1 MKIGDYNLRMYDVIE
16 KKRDGFELSSAEINY
31 IIENYT
37 NGSIPDY
44 QMSALLMAIYFKG
57 MTNEESAALTMAIVN
72 SGNIADLSRI
82 EGIKVDK
89 HSTGG
94 VGDTTTLIL
103 APLVASAG
111 VVVPK
116 MSGRGLGHTGGTIDK
131 LESIHG
137 FHVEIT
143 NDRFVELVNKNH
155 LAIIGQSENLA
166 PADKLLYSLRDVT
179 ATVSS
184 IPLIS
189 SSIMSK
195 KIASGA
201 DAIVLDV
208 KTGSGAFMKTK
219 EDAKR
224 LAKSMVEIGK
234 RVGKK
239 TVAIISNMEQPL
251 GFAIGNALEVE
262 EAIATLKGQ
271 GPKDLTELSIELG
284 SHMVVLANKDKT
296 FAEAKEILI
305 ENIRSGK
312 ALNVFQ
318 TFIKAQ
324 GGDERIVQDP
334 TLLPQAN
341 FQIPIYARSTGFI
354 TRLTADQI
362 GKAAMMLG
370 AGRQT
375 KDSIIDLAVG
385 IELHK
390 KIGDEIKK
398 GDVLFTVHSNKQD
411 VSQIKR
417 MLDTSFEIGNTQ
429 INDQLILETIT

>member
-155 LAIIGQSENLA
+155 LAIIGQSKNLA

-284 SHMVVLANKDKT
+284 SHMVVLANKAKT

-390 KIGDEIKK
+390 KLGDEIKK

-429 INDQLILETIT
+429 INDQLIFETIT

>member
-1 MKIGDYNLRMYDVIE
+1 MRMYDVIE
-16 KKRDGFELSSAEINY
+16 KKRDGFELSTVEINF

-37 NGSIPDY
+37 NGTIPDY

-72 SGNIADLSRI
+72 SGKTVDLSRI

-131 LESIHG
+131 LESIPG

-143 NDRFVELVNKNH
+143 NDQFVELVNKNH
-155 LAIIGQSENLA
+155 LAIIGQSDNLA

-179 ATVSS
+179 ATVNS

-219 EDAKR
+219 EDAIK
-224 LAKSMVEIGK
+224 LAENMVEIGK

-251 GFAIGNALEVE
+251 GFAIGNALEIK
-262 EAIATLKGQ
+262 EAIKTLKGQ

-284 SHMVVLANKDKT
+284 SHMVVLANKAKT
-296 FAEAKEILI
+296 TAEAKEILF
-305 ENIRSGK
+305 ENIQSGK
-312 ALNVFQ
+312 AIHVFQ
-318 TFIKAQ
+318 TFIKSQ
-324 GGDERIVQDP
+324 GGDEHIVQDSS
-334 TLLPQAN
+334 LLPQAHN
-341 FQIPIYARSTGFI
+341 QIPIYSKETGLI
-354 TRLTADQI
+354 TRLIADQI
-362 GKAAMMLG
+362 GRAAMMLG

-375 KDSIIDLAVG
+375 KDSVIDLAVG
-385 IELHK
+385 IEVHK
-390 KIGDEIKK
+390 KLGDEVKK
-398 GDVLFTVHSNKQD
+398 GDVLFTIHSNEKD
-411 VSQIKR
+411 ISQIKR
-417 MLDTSFEIGNTQ
+417 MLDTSFEIGNAKV
-429 INDQLILETIT
+429 NDQLILETII

>member
-1 MKIGDYNLRMYDVIE
+1 MEKAFYKNSLKKGDVNVHMYHIIE
-16 KKRDGFELSSAEINY
+16 KKRDGYELSSEEVNY
-31 IIENYT
+31 FIDGYT
-37 NGSIPDY
+37 KGEIPDY
-44 QMSALLMAIYFKG
+44 QISALLMAIYFQG
-57 MTNEESAALTMAIVN
+57 MTAEESSALTMAMVM
-72 SGNIADLSRI
+72 SGKTIDLSNI
-82 EGIKVDK
+82 PGIKVDK

-155 LAIIGQSENLA
+155 LAIIGQSKNLA

-284 SHMVVLANKDKT
+284 SHMVVLANKAKT

-341 FQIPIYARSTGFI
+341 FQIPIYARSTGF
-354 TRLTADQI
+354 
-362 GKAAMMLG
+362 
-370 AGRQT
+370 
-375 KDSIIDLAVG
+375 
-385 IELHK
+385 
-390 KIGDEIKK
+390 
-398 GDVLFTVHSNKQD
+398 
-411 VSQIKR
+411 
-417 MLDTSFEIGNTQ
+417 
-429 INDQLILETIT
+429 

>member
-284 SHMVVLANKDKT
+284 SHMVVLANKAKT

-390 KIGDEIKK
+390 KLGDEIKK

>member
-284 SHMVVLANKDKT
+284 SHMVVLANKAKT

>member
-1 MKIGDYNLRMYDVIE
+1 MYDVIE
-16 KKRDGFELSSAEINY
+16 KKRDGFELSTAEINF

-37 NGSIPDY
+37 NGTIPDY

-57 MTNEESAALTMAIVN
+57 MTIEESAALTMAMVN
-72 SGNIADLSRI
+72 SGKTVDLSRI

-131 LESIHG
+131 LESIPG

-143 NDRFVELVNKNH
+143 NDQFVEHVNNNH
-155 LAIIGQSENLA
+155 LAIIGQSDNLA

-179 ATVSS
+179 ATVNS

-219 EDAKR
+219 EDAIK
-224 LAKSMVEIGK
+224 LAENMVEIGK

-239 TVAIISNMEQPL
+239 TVAIISSMEQPL
-251 GFAIGNALEVE
+251 GFAVGNALEIK
-262 EAIATLKGQ
+262 EAIKTLKGQ

-284 SHMVVLANKDKT
+284 SHMVVLANKAKT
-296 FAEAKEILI
+296 ISEAKEILFESI
-305 ENIRSGK
+305 QSGK
-312 ALNVFQ
+312 AINVFQ
-318 TFIKAQ
+318 TFIKSQ

-334 TLLPQAN
+334 SLLPQAQN
-341 FQIPIYARSTGFI
+341 QIPIYSKETGFI
-354 TRLTADQI
+354 TKLIAEQI
-362 GKAAMMLG
+362 GRAAMILG

-375 KDSIIDLAVG
+375 KDSVIDLAVG

-390 KIGDEIKK
+390 KLGDEVKK
-398 GDVLFTVHSNKQD
+398 GDVLFTIHSNEKD
-411 VSQIKR
+411 ISQIKR
-417 MLDTSFEIGNTQ
+417 MLDTSFEIGNEKV
-429 INDQLILETIT
+429 NNQLILETIV

>member
-1 MKIGDYNLRMYDVIE
+1 MYDVIE
-16 KKRDGFELSSAEINY
+16 KKRDGFELSTVEINF

-37 NGSIPDY
+37 NGTIPDY

-72 SGNIADLSRI
+72 SGKTVDLSRI

-131 LESIHG
+131 LESIPG

-143 NDRFVELVNKNH
+143 NDQFVELVNKNH
-155 LAIIGQSENLA
+155 LAIIGQSDNLA

-179 ATVSS
+179 ATVNS

-219 EDAKR
+219 EDAIK
-224 LAKSMVEIGK
+224 LAENMVEIGK

-251 GFAIGNALEVE
+251 GFAIGNALEIK
-262 EAIATLKGQ
+262 EAIKTLKGQ

-284 SHMVVLANKDKT
+284 SHMVVLANKAKT
-296 FAEAKEILI
+296 TAEAKEILF
-305 ENIRSGK
+305 ENIQSGK
-312 ALNVFQ
+312 AIHVFQ
-318 TFIKAQ
+318 TFIKSQ
-324 GGDERIVQDP
+324 GGDEHIVQDSS
-334 TLLPQAN
+334 LLPQAHN
-341 FQIPIYARSTGFI
+341 QIPIYSKETGLI
-354 TRLTADQI
+354 TRLIADQI
-362 GKAAMMLG
+362 GRAAMMLG

-375 KDSIIDLAVG
+375 KDSVIDLAVG
-385 IELHK
+385 IEVHK
-390 KIGDEIKK
+390 KLGDEVKK
-398 GDVLFTVHSNKQD
+398 GDVLFTIHSNEKD
-411 VSQIKR
+411 ISQIKR
-417 MLDTSFEIGNTQ
+417 MLDTSFEIGNAKV
-429 INDQLILETIT
+429 NDQLILETII